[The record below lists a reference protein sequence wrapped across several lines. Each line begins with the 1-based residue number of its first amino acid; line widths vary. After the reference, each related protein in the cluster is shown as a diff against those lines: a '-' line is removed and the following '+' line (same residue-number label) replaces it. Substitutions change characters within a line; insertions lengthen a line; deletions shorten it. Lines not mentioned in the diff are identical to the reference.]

1 MVRSRVDL
9 DFDRWLELASRDI
22 SAFELQRRKMIEQVI
37 AAAPPPQ
44 QERLRKLQWRIDL
57 ERDRSDSPMGAC
69 IRISRMMWERMMGRG
84 GLIEHLE
91 RLRQATSGTGAVA
104 SGANVTPLSPDR
116 DPG

>member
-1 MVRSRVDL
+1 MGRSRVDL
-9 DFDRWLELASRDI
+9 DFDHWLDLASRDI

-37 AAAPPPQ
+37 AEAPPPQ
-44 QERLRKLQWRIDL
+44 QERLRKLQWRIDQ

-84 GLIEHLE
+84 GLLEHLE
-91 RLRQATSGTGAVA
+91 RLRQATSGKGLAA
-104 SGANVTPLSPDR
+104 PEADVTPLLPDR